1 MSAYTPA
8 GRRYSLR
15 LLLRELGV
23 TMDRC
28 QELGLWVTLLTA
40 HDDIHKCASCWKKQ
54 EKSYTTCCEGKCGL
68 TTCDECLED
77 GICDVCRH
85 CALDE
90 EEEEHDCGDCAD
102 GTHILCFNC
111 DEHFTG
117 DQESDDFLNWEYCAG
132 RKDWACCAECRYEWD
147 EPCDDDSCVYCGN
160 CEDSEPAHRCDKC
173 NIEFVEDDNDFCG
186 FKPFHI
192 DVWWCESCWYDEYK
206 CEPTRDGE

>member
-1 MSAYTPA
+1 MSAYTPT

-15 LLLRELGV
+15 LPL
-23 TMDRC
+23 TMGRC
-28 QELGLWVTLLTA
+28 QELGLWVTMTA
-40 HDDIHKCASCWKKQ
+40 DD
-54 EKSYTTCCEGKCGL
+54 G
-68 TTCDECLED
+68 ED
-77 GICDVCRH
+77 
-85 CALDE
+85 
-90 EEEEHDCGDCAD
+90 DCGACAD

-117 DQESDDFLNWEYCAG
+117 NQESDDFLNWEYCAG
-132 RKDWACCAECRYEWD
+132 RKDWACCAECRYKWD
-147 EPCDDDSCVYCGN
+147 DPCDDVSCVYCGN